1 MSRIMKSIIGT
12 LAALFSIQ
20 SLATWAIKDSP
31 SKTEPTVSETSNHEI
46 TFKALYKVG
55 IPGCSGGTSHD
66 RGAKKG

>member
-1 MSRIMKSIIGT
+1 MSTIMRSIIGT

-31 SKTEPTVSETSNHEI
+31 SKTEPTISENSNHEI

-55 IPGCSGGTSHD
+55 IPGCSGGTSD
-66 RGAKKG
+66 GRGGRKS